1 MTRWW
6 VIRLGT
12 RPSSPNPRPKLHG
25 LIHMRIQMIEVATK
39 LGSTRLK
46 AFSNYHLQA
55 KRIASEV
62 RASTQ
67 SSLGRTLRYHS
78 PHAG

>member
-25 LIHMRIQMIEVATK
+25 LIHMRIQMIEISTK
-39 LGSTRLK
+39 LGSTGLK
-46 AFSNYHLQA
+46 AVGNYHLQA
-55 KRIASEV
+55 KRIASGALLPYTAHMARLSQEWC
-62 RASTQ
+62 
-67 SSLGRTLRYHS
+67 
-78 PHAG
+78 PEC